1 MDETR
6 IDRLE
11 VRFDELA
18 AEMRSGFRAIDARLC
33 KVESRL
39 DQTATKAEL
48 SALEARMG
56 QLEIRLLQC
65 ATKSEVAD
73 LRNDMYRMNA
83 EMKAWMLATTL
94 TIIATTLAASFGL
107 HHWSG

>member
-1 MDETR
+1 M
-6 IDRLE
+6 DRLE

-18 AEMRSGFRAIDARLC
+18 AETRSGFRAIDARLC
-33 KVESRL
+33 KVASRL
-39 DQTATKAEL
+39 DQTATTAEL
-48 SALEARMG
+48 RALEVRMEQMG
-56 QLEIRLLQC
+56 IHLLQC

-73 LRNDMYRMNA
+73 LRTEMYRMTA

-94 TIIATTLAASFGL
+94 TISVTSLAAIFGL

>member
-18 AEMRSGFRAIDARLC
+18 AEMRSGFRAIDTRLC
-33 KVESRL
+33 KIEARL

-48 SALEARMG
+48 SALEARM
-56 QLEIRLLQC
+56 EVRLAQC
-65 ATKSEVAD
+65 ATKSEVDGLRAD
-73 LRNDMYRMNA
+73 MLRMNA
-83 EMKAWMLATTL
+83 EMKAWILATTL

-107 HHWSG
+107 HHWNG